1 MACSALALFA
11 LVAVFSI
18 MSRDCRFFKRLAELL
33 LIKAIKHQNGLGKTS
48 FFVASG

>member
-1 MACSALALFA
+1 LFCPALSA

-18 MSRDCRFFKRLAELL
+18 MSRDCRFFKRIAGLL
-33 LIKAIKHQNGLGKTS
+33 PIKAIKHQNGLGKIS